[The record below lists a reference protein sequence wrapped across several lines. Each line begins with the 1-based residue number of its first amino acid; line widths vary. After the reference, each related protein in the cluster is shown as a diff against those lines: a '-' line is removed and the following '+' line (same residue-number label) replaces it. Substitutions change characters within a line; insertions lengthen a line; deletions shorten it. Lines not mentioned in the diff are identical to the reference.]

1 MDPATLIIG
10 ALAAGA
16 AAAGQ
21 ETAGQMIKDAYA
33 GLKALIK
40 KRFAE
45 KKAPEG
51 EIALTKYEEK
61 PDVWEAPLRDALVE
75 TETHKAAEVLEA
87 AETLQQAL
95 ERTPEGRDAFSRC
108 IHIQNSQVGV
118 IGDKYS
124 DIRSI
129 ITGDSP
135 EPPIG

>member
-1 MDPATLIIG
+1 MEPVALILG

-33 GLKALIK
+33 GLKTLIK
-40 KRFAE
+40 RRFAE

-75 TETHKAAEVLEA
+75 TETHTAAEVLEA
-87 AETLQQAL
+87 VETLQQAL
-95 ERTPEGRDAFSRC
+95 ERTPEGREAVSKY
-108 IHIQNSQVGV
+108 ILNVQNSDVGV
-118 IGDKYS
+118 IGDNATVEGGIHFGGKK
-124 DIRSI
+124 D
-129 ITGDSP
+129 D
-135 EPPIG
+135 